1 MYASG
6 PSDTELAA
14 IGLRRE
20 DVEDT
25 SVCEVWPENWEAF
38 QIFARCRTQ
47 WNTESGYCVGLNCE
61 FVKWLMRLLKVKKKD
76 RLERLTEVQTMERA
90 ALRQMQKEASERS
103 K

>member
-1 MYASG
+1 MYTSG

-38 QIFARCRTQ
+38 QIFARCQTQ
-47 WNTESGYCVGLNCE
+47 WNTANGYYVGMNYA
-61 FVKWLMRLLKVKKKD
+61 FVQWLMDLLKVKKKY
-76 RLERLTEVQTMERA
+76 RLDRLTELQTMEGA
-90 ALRQMQKEASERS
+90 ALRQMQKEASERN

>member
-1 MYASG
+1 MYTSG

-38 QIFARCRTQ
+38 QIFARCEAQRDTA
-47 WNTESGYCVGLNCE
+47 NGYYVGLNYE
-61 FVKWLMRLLKVKKKD
+61 FVQWLMDLLKVKKKY
-76 RLERLTEVQTMERA
+76 RLDRLTELQTMERA
-90 ALRQMQKEASERS
+90 ALRQMQKEASERN